1 MSFSR
6 LADSIERLLD
16 ALLLVAVAVMVVAI
30 CWQVF
35 GRYVLNHAPGW
46 TEEVARFL
54 MAWITLLGSAVVLR
68 RRGHI
73 AVTFVVELLPGPL
86 QLAVGLLRDAL
97 ILVMAGALGWYGYAF
112 AVIGGRRDSAALEI
126 PMFYPYLAIPVGA
139 LLVAVLLLLAR
150 AGREPLHEPAGAA
163 AGVPR

>member
-1 MSFSR
+1 MGFSR
-6 LADSIERLLD
+6 IADAVERLLD
-16 ALLLVAVAVMVVAI
+16 SLLLAAIAVMVVSI

-35 GRYVLNHAPGW
+35 GRFVLNHSPGW

-54 MAWITLLGSAVVLR
+54 MAWITLLGTAAVLR

-73 AVTFVVELLPGPL
+73 AVTFVVELLPRSVA
-86 QLAVGLLRDAL
+86 LAVGLLRDLL
-97 ILVMAGALGWYGYAF
+97 ILAMAGALGWYGYAF

-139 LLVAVLLLLAR
+139 ALIALLLLLSR
-150 AGREPLHEPAGAA
+150 AGREELRAGAE
-163 AGVPR
+163 P

>member
-1 MSFSR
+1 MTFSR
-6 LADSIERLLD
+6 VADAVERLLD
-16 ALLLVAVAVMVVAI
+16 ALLLLAIAVMVVSI

-35 GRYVLNHAPGW
+35 GRFVLNHSPGW

-54 MAWITLLGSAVVLR
+54 MAWITLLGSAAVLR

-73 AVTFVVELLPGPL
+73 AVTFVVDLLPRPVA
-86 QLAVGLLRDAL
+86 LAVGLLRDLL

-112 AVIGGRRDSAALEI
+112 AMIGGRRDSAALEI

-139 LLVAVLLLLAR
+139 ALIALLLLLSR
-150 AGREPLHEPAGAA
+150 AGREERAPGAA
-163 AGVPR
+163 P

>member
-1 MSFSR
+1 MTFSR
-6 LADSIERLLD
+6 VADAVERLLD
-16 ALLLVAVAVMVVAI
+16 ALLLLAIAVMVVSI

-35 GRYVLNHAPGW
+35 GRFVLNHSPGW

-54 MAWITLLGSAVVLR
+54 MAWITLLGSAAVLR

-73 AVTFVVELLPGPL
+73 AVTFVIDLLPRPVA
-86 QLAVGLLRDAL
+86 LAVGLLRDLL

-112 AVIGGRRDSAALEI
+112 AMIGGRRDSAALEI

-139 LLVAVLLLLAR
+139 ALIALLLLLSR
-150 AGREPLHEPAGAA
+150 AGREERAPGAA
-163 AGVPR
+163 P

>member
-1 MSFSR
+1 MIFSR
-6 LADSIERLLD
+6 VADAIERLLD
-16 ALLLVAVAVMVVAI
+16 AILLLAISVMVVAI

-35 GRYVLNHAPGW
+35 GRYVLNHSPVW

-54 MAWITLLGSAVVLR
+54 MAWIALLGSAAVLR

-73 AVTFVVELLPGPL
+73 AVTFVVDLLPRPVA
-86 QLAVGLLRDAL
+86 LAVGLIRDLL
-97 ILVMAGALGWYGYAF
+97 ILVMACALGWYGYGF

-139 LLVAVLLLLAR
+139 TFIAVLLVLAR
-150 AGREPLHEPAGAA
+150 AGREELKPGAA
-163 AGVPR
+163 P

>member
-1 MSFSR
+1 MAFSR
-6 LADSIERLLD
+6 VADTVERLLD
-16 ALLLVAVAVMVVAI
+16 ALLLLAIAVMVVSI

-35 GRYVLNHAPGW
+35 GRFVLNHSPGW

-54 MAWITLLGSAVVLR
+54 MAWITLLGSAAVLR

-73 AVTFVVELLPGPL
+73 AVTFVIDLLPRPVA
-86 QLAVGLLRDAL
+86 LAVGLLRDLL

-139 LLVAVLLLLAR
+139 ALIALLLLLSR
-150 AGREPLHEPAGAA
+150 AGREERAPGAA
-163 AGVPR
+163 P

>member
-1 MSFSR
+1 MTFSR
-6 LADSIERLLD
+6 IADAVERLLD
-16 ALLLVAVAVMVVAI
+16 ALLLAAIAVMVVSI

-35 GRYVLNHAPGW
+35 GRFVLNHSPSW

-54 MAWITLLGSAVVLR
+54 MAWITLLGSAAVLR

-73 AVTFVVELLPGPL
+73 AVTFVVELMPRPL
-86 QLAVGLLRDAL
+86 ALAVGLLRDLL

-139 LLVAVLLLLAR
+139 ALIALLLLLSR
-150 AGREPLHEPAGAA
+150 AGREELRAGAE
-163 AGVPR
+163 P

>member
-1 MSFSR
+1 MAFSR
-6 LADSIERLLD
+6 VADTVERLLD
-16 ALLLVAVAVMVVAI
+16 ALLLLAIAVMVVSI

-35 GRYVLNHAPGW
+35 GRFVLNHSPGW

-54 MAWITLLGSAVVLR
+54 MAWITLLGSAAVLR

-73 AVTFVVELLPGPL
+73 AVTFVIDLLPRPVA
-86 QLAVGLLRDAL
+86 LAVGLLRDLL

-112 AVIGGRRDSAALEI
+112 AMIGGRRDSAALEI

-139 LLVAVLLLLAR
+139 ALIALLLLLSR
-150 AGREPLHEPAGAA
+150 AGREERAPGAA
-163 AGVPR
+163 P

>member
-1 MSFSR
+1 MAFSR
-6 LADSIERLLD
+6 LADAIERLLD
-16 ALLLVAVAVMVVAI
+16 ALLLAAISVMVAAI

-54 MAWITLLGSAVVLR
+54 MAWITLLGSAAVLR

-73 AVTFVVELLPGPL
+73 AVTVVVELLPRPVAV
-86 QLAVGLLRDAL
+86 AVGLVRDLL

-112 AVIGGRRDSAALEI
+112 AVIGGRRDSAAMEI
-126 PMFYPYLAIPVGA
+126 PMFYPYLAIPAGA
-139 LLVAVLLLLAR
+139 VLIGLLLLLAR
-150 AGREPLHEPAGAA
+150 AGREDRTEAGGALS
-163 AGVPR
+163 